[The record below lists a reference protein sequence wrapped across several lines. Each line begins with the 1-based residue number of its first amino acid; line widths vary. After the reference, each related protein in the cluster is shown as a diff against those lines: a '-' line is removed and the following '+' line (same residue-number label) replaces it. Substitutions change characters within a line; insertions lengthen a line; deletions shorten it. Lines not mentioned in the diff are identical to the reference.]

1 MKNSCKKLCREL
13 IVLAALAVGIGAGIW
28 IDSAFLQKEVAEPLK
43 PTSEAFD
50 LKLPTETEKRIVT
63 REEVEAKLVEV
74 QEFAAYSGQYHVL
87 KAEELTRYILEDIEI
102 PGTRNKIALE
112 CDGIAKV
119 GYDVEEITVSVE
131 PDADKIFIKL
141 PQAKVLDNYL
151 IWDTMVC
158 EEHNNILHP
167 IEFARYQELVGELEE
182 MGLAEAEKEGIYKA
196 AEKNMKTVVRN
207 FLGEFDEYEVV
218 FM

>member
-1 MKNSCKKLCREL
+1 MRKFCKEL
-13 IVLAALAVGIGAGIW
+13 LSGLVVIGVLAGCTGLGIW
-28 IDSAFLQKEVAEPLK
+28 IDRAFLQKEEAEPLQ

-74 QEFAAYSGQYHVL
+74 QEFATYSGQYHVL
-87 KAEELTRYILEDIEI
+87 KAEELPRYILEDIEI

-158 EEHNNILHP
+158 EEQNNILHP

-182 MGLAEAEKEGIYKA
+182 MGLAKAEEEGIYKA

-207 FLGEFDEYEVV
+207 FLGEFDEYEVE